1 LNASSEWLL
10 VAVKLAATKSAT
22 ETVDKKRRAKEV
34 LGKVLRWYRLFR
46 PDTGNSIVVAMDHG
60 LFLGPIAGVENLRD
74 AVKRVMEG
82 QPDGLQLSAGAARAV
97 SEALRGK
104 NAPAFVLRLDATN
117 IWRSQPEPKE
127 GYHALV
133 ASVEEAVRLG
143 ADAVVA
149 FFFVGYET
157 DQQEAENLERLAT
170 IATVCRQWGVP
181 FIVEPLVI
189 EKGSHAVR
197 DPQRVQLAVRI
208 ASELGADAL
217 KVDYMGDPKSFAQ
230 VVESAFVPILVR
242 GGPKMETEEA
252 MLRMVKEAMEAGA
265 RGIVFGR
272 NIWQH
277 PNPAAILTALRAIIH
292 EGASVAEAMERL
304 QAALHS

>member
-1 LNASSEWLL
+1 EWLL

-22 ETVDKKRRAKEV
+22 ETVDKKRRAIEV

-60 LFLGPIAGVENLRD
+60 LFLGPIAGVEKLRD
-74 AVKRVMEG
+74 AVSQVVAG
-82 QPDGLQLSAGAARAV
+82 QPDGLQLSAGAAQAV
-97 SEALRGK
+97 SDALKGK
-104 NAPAFVLRLDATN
+104 DAPAFVLRLDATN

>member
-1 LNASSEWLL
+1 
-10 VAVKLAATKSAT
+10 
-22 ETVDKKRRAKEV
+22 V
-34 LGKVLRWYRLFR
+34 LGKTLRWYRLFR

-74 AVKRVMEG
+74 AVKRVIEG
-82 QPDGLQLSAGAARAV
+82 QPDGLQLSAGAAQIV
-97 SEALRGK
+97 GEALHGK

-117 IWRSQPEPKE
+117 FWRSHPEPKE

-133 ASVEEAVRLG
+133 AFVEDAVRLG

-157 DQQEAENLERLAT
+157 DHQEGENLKRLAT
-170 IATVCRQWGVP
+170 IAATCRQWGIP
-181 FIVEPLVI
+181 FIVEPLAI

-197 DPQRVQLAVRI
+197 DPQRIQLAVRI

-217 KVDYMGDPKSFAQ
+217 KVDYTGDPDSFAK
-230 VVESAFVPILVR
+230 VVESAFGPVLVR
-242 GGPKMETEEA
+242 GGPKMERDEE
-252 MLRMVKEAMEAGA
+252 MLRMVKEAMDVGA

-277 PNPAAILTALRAIIH
+277 PNPPAILAALRAIVH
-292 EGASVAEAMERL
+292 EGASVNAAMEQLRAFL
-304 QAALHS
+304 RP